1 MFVYTHKHIHT
12 LYIVIF
18 SKKKVLLKVSFMFQN
33 EQCFVTK
40 GNYITNVMIP
50 ELCIACFQASCV
62 QIIVED

>member
-1 MFVYTHKHIHT
+1 
-12 LYIVIF
+12 
-18 SKKKVLLKVSFMFQN
+18 MFQN